1 MKEKKLEIWDW
12 FEADMLI
19 LDFPVTLPGNRVAS
33 KIQG

>member
-19 LDFPVTLPGNRVAS
+19 LDFSYYPAR
-33 KIQG
+33 KQGGI